1 MNVSNMK
8 NIVILKNLP
17 SNLIEEA
24 IVVVKDKKQVI
35 STETNSERKNEIQG
49 YMTTDDFK
57 KIEKIKQDSRDYV
70 VKEAESVISNYLE
83 RVADREKRGKKKK
96 IEERYYK
103 LKYINIALILISIL
117 STIIC
122 IVKWIKN
129 NINEYRLL
137 NKIVIYIFIYTQ
149 FH

>member
-24 IVVVKDKKQVI
+24 IVVVKDKKQIVNT
-35 STETNSERKNEIQG
+35 SKNNEEKNEIQG
-49 YMTTDDFK
+49 YMSNDDFK

-70 VKEAESVISNYLE
+70 IKEAESVIANYLE
-83 RVADREKRGKKKK
+83 KITDREKKKRKNK
-96 IEERYYK
+96 IESKYYK
-103 LKYINIALILISIL
+103 LKYINICLILISIV

-122 IVKWIKN
+122 FVK
-129 NINEYRLL
+129 
-137 NKIVIYIFIYTQ
+137 
-149 FH
+149 

>member
-122 IVKWIKN
+122 IVK
-129 NINEYRLL
+129 
-137 NKIVIYIFIYTQ
+137 
-149 FH
+149 

>member
-1 MNVSNMK
+1 MNVSDMK

-17 SNLIEEA
+17 SNIIEEA
-24 IVVVKDKKQVI
+24 IVVVKDKKRVI
-35 STETNSERKNEIQG
+35 STETNSEKKNEIQG
-49 YMTTDDFK
+49 YMSADDFK

-83 RVADREKRGKKKK
+83 KVADREKRGKKNK
-96 IEERYYK
+96 IEKRYYK

-122 IVKWIKN
+122 IVK
-129 NINEYRLL
+129 
-137 NKIVIYIFIYTQ
+137 
-149 FH
+149 